1 MHILTMSA
9 AGAVLIGV
17 ILLLRPLVVARLP
30 NRTLLVLWGVALC
43 RLLLPVS
50 IASPLSVYNGVD
62 ALRQSIQAEAPAAP
76 AAVHPG
82 QPAVSSP
89 PAVPPAA
96 QGQASLPASPSLTW
110 EQLLAVSLFAGTCL
124 LALFLTAAYW
134 RCLRKFSKAL
144 PLENPLLTRWQE
156 IHPHPRVRFRQGGG
170 ISSPLTYGLFRPVIL
185 FPEHTDW
192 ADTAALEYILAHEYT
207 HIRRRDAAWKLVLA
221 AALCLHWFN
230 PLVWVMYLFANR
242 DLELA
247 CDEAVVQT
255 FGIDSRPGY
264 ALSILRAE
272 EARRVL
278 LPLCSGFRRKSAI
291 EERITAIMKTKRSS
305 DAALAAAV
313 LLVIGVTAAFATSR
327 IHPPA
332 NRWDKAEV
340 WVDYAAPGEDG
351 PWGKTDQLSLP
362 EFPDTSFHWSTGAV
376 TAREGEQETTLI
388 WGMPVWNTYLQDLNG
403 DGLPEFCSTVS
414 FGSGMIDNHIMVYDY
429 AAKTPYVLW
438 DRGVYDYVLSLE
450 DGVLQAIQSEYN
462 GAILST
468 KPLSMDM
475 LTTDGRLEDFTA
487 PKPEEDLPVNRRGET
502 YGDGF
507 SDPADLIASTATNG
521 AEGYVRSADL
531 TYDGYTGPLTTEE
544 DFAAYQ
550 AWQETQPSFF
560 CVPVYDLDRDHVVG
574 WFDVGIYDESPLSL
588 EHQTI
593 ILNTAAAL
601 LRQGSDLS
609 EAEIAQAR
617 EGLAAER
624 GWPKPGPEVQN
635 ANPDPAPATSPA
647 FADIP
652 PAPKNMSVV
661 SADRW
666 DDLVIPPYPEKS
678 EIPVANMEEA
688 QALIDCLK
696 RSGVSSKET
705 WAPSPI
711 PAPVRCMYR
720 STMTNPMKWNS
731 SDRSFPTAPT
741 R

>member
-30 NRTLLVLWGVALC
+30 KRTLLVLWGVALC

-62 ALRQSIQAEAPAAP
+62 ALRQSIQAEAPP

-89 PAVPPAA
+89 PAVPPDA
-96 QGQASLPASPSLTW
+96 QGQASLPASPSLIG
-110 EQLLAVSLFAGTCL
+110 EQLLAVSLFAGTGL

-134 RCLRKFSKAL
+134 RCLRQFSKAL
-144 PLENPLLTRWQE
+144 PLENPFLTRWQE
-156 IHPHPRVRFRQGGG
+156 AHPHPRVRFRQGGG

-207 HIRRRDAAWKLVLA
+207 HIRRRDAVWKLALA

-247 CDEAVVQT
+247 CDEAVVQA

-272 EARRVL
+272 EARRAL
-278 LPLCSGFRRKSAI
+278 LPLCSGFCRKSAM
-291 EERITAIMKTKRSS
+291 EERITAIMKTKRYSA
-305 DAALAAAV
+305 AALACAV
-313 LLVIGVTAAFATSR
+313 LIVLGVTAAFATSR
-327 IHPPA
+327 IRPPA

-351 PWGKTDQLSLP
+351 PWGKTGQLSLP
-362 EFPDTSFHWSTGAV
+362 EFPDTSFHWSASAV
-376 TAREGEQETTLI
+376 TAREGAQETTLI
-388 WGMPVWNTYLQDLNG
+388 WGMPVWNAYLQDLNG

-462 GAILST
+462 GAVLST

-475 LTTDGRLEDFTA
+475 LTTGGTLDDFTA
-487 PKPEEDLPVNRRGET
+487 PKPEENLPVNRRGET

-521 AEGYVRSADL
+521 AEGYVWSQDL
-531 TYDGYTGPLTTEE
+531 SIIAYEGYTGPLATEE
-544 DFAAYQ
+544 DL
-550 AWQETQPSFF
+550 PSFF

-588 EHQTI
+588 EQQTS

-617 EGLAAER
+617 EDLAAER
-624 GWPKPGPEVQN
+624 GWPEPG
-635 ANPDPAPATSPA
+635 
-647 FADIP
+647 AD
-652 PAPKNMSVV
+652 
-661 SADRW
+661 
-666 DDLVIPPYPEKS
+666 
-678 EIPVANMEEA
+678 
-688 QALIDCLK
+688 
-696 RSGVSSKET
+696 
-705 WAPSPI
+705 
-711 PAPVRCMYR
+711 
-720 STMTNPMKWNS
+720 
-731 SDRSFPTAPT
+731 
-741 R
+741 